1 MAADYPIFTDMCRII
16 QKFVLLLF
24 VTCPLPAAV
33 SLTAHK
39 IAKDLTG
46 AEVTALATP
55 GYESTQGD
63 LILVWAVSYSGSQP
77 VGFVTDSAGDTFM
90 PTTLKRGTWYGQWFY
105 AKNVKGDPFNVITIH
120 PAMTGRATLTYPGMC
135 VMEFSGAD
143 KNAPIAADVEG
154 QQGSLSGGWT
164 SNAFDVPAGGAALIG
179 IVTANGGAFTA
190 GPGFKIED
198 SYLTPS
204 SSKFS
209 FASLAQFFPAEKSG
223 VTANVTWTGT
233 FQAAGAV
240 VAIKPAT
247 P

>member
-1 MAADYPIFTDMCRII
+1 MPADYPIFTDMRRII
-16 QKFVLLLF
+16 RNFIVLAF
-24 VTCPLPAAV
+24 FTSPLPGAV
-33 SLTAHK
+33 SLVAHK

-55 GYESTQGD
+55 GYESKQHD
-63 LILVWAVSYSGSQP
+63 LILVWAVSYSGAQP
-77 VGFVTDSAGDTFM
+77 VGSITDSAGDTFI
-90 PTTLKRGTWYGQWFY
+90 PTTLKRGTWFGQWFY
-105 AKNVKGDPFNVITIH
+105 AKNVKGEPFNVITIH
-120 PAMTGRATLTYPGMC
+120 PATTGRATLTYPGMC

-143 KNAPIAADVEG
+143 PDAPIATAVAG

-164 SNAFDVPAGGAALIG
+164 SDAFDVPAGGAALIG
-179 IVTANGGAFTA
+179 IVTANGGALTA

-209 FASLAQFFPAEKSG
+209 FASLDQFFPAAKSG
-223 VTANVTWTGT
+223 VTANVAWNGT

-240 VAIKPAT
+240 VAIQPA